1 MESKLKI
8 KVSFYKDEI
17 AIIDIAGELTVFTDE
32 FDIFYKEIMA
42 YLKMGIY
49 KFIFNMQN
57 LRYIDSS
64 GVGLLMRIASIA
76 AKKNTKICVLCDQ
89 PNILKVFS
97 ISKVD
102 VFFVRINSIEEGI
115 SILENISYQ

>member
-1 MESKLKI
+1 MDTKLNV

-17 AIIDIAGELTVFTDE
+17 AIIDISGELTVFTDE
-32 FDIFYKEIMA
+32 FDILYKEIVA

-57 LRYIDSS
+57 LKYIDSS
-64 GVGLLMRIASIA
+64 GIGLLMRVASISA
-76 AKKNTKICVLCDQ
+76 RKNTKICVLCDQ
-89 PNILKVFS
+89 PNILKVLS

-102 VFFVRINSIEEGI
+102 VFFQHIRSIEEGI
-115 SILENISYQ
+115 SIFEGK

>member
-1 MESKLKI
+1 MDTKLKV

-17 AIIDIAGELTVFTDE
+17 AIVEISGELTVFTDE
-32 FDIFYKEIMA
+32 FDIFYKEIVA

-49 KFIFNMQN
+49 KFIFNMRN
-57 LRYIDSS
+57 LKYVDSS
-64 GVGLLMRIASIA
+64 GVGLMMRIASTA
-76 AKKNTKICVLCDQ
+76 ARKNTKICVLCDQ

-102 VFFVRINSIEEGI
+102 VFFQQVNSIEEGI
-115 SILENISYQ
+115 SFLENQKK